1 MCFFNINDM
10 VIKNNMKKIFVILAL
25 IVGVIILF
33 PLICVIGT
41 AIELL
46 GGILFIIIIAY
57 GIFEFI
63 SDNHD

>member
-1 MCFFNINDM
+1 
-10 VIKNNMKKIFVILAL
+10 MKKIFVILAL

-33 PLICVIGT
+33 PLIFIVGT